1 MASQS
6 DPSGG
11 GDLHLHYPE
20 VSLNKVK
27 AEPCRYMA
35 EGHFRKKK
43 EQMHSPLEGECLA
56 HLSRSNGASM
66 VEEE

>member
-43 EQMHSPLEGECLA
+43 EQM
-56 HLSRSNGASM
+56 
-66 VEEE
+66 